1 MPDSIFCRSHIET
14 VENPQGTDCS
24 AHLCEGHI
32 FECPFD
38 DAHHAQTAEYP
49 CMDYE
54 PLVQLE
60 AA

>member
-1 MPDSIFCRSHIET
+1 MADSIFCRWHVET
-14 VENPQGTDCS
+14 VENRTGTDCS
-24 AHLCEGHI
+24 AHLCEGRI

-38 DAHHAQTAEYP
+38 DAHHAQTAKFP
-49 CMDYE
+49 CADYE